1 MASDDVCLVCTEPL
15 QFTAY
20 GPCGHN
26 ETCSKCVSR
35 LRSVL
40 KDSRCAY
47 CQQQQPAVFVT
58 RSAGSFT
65 QQLAPEAFEQLDARA
80 KAGELY
86 YLDSAQAYFD
96 DASHYEELRALCSFT
111 HPLGGSDRVFSSL
124 RTLKHH
130 LQTTHKR
137 SFCEI
142 CLEGRKVFLAEQI
155 AYTKSELDR
164 HMKQGDLDGAMAE
177 SGFKGHP
184 ECRFCKKRY
193 YGENE
198 LYQHMHTTHEECFIC
213 RRGAPHRHVY
223 YRDYP
228 DLENHFRQGHYPC
241 EHPRCLE
248 QKFIVFATEQE
259 LRTHT
264 AREHGQTLTKQERK
278 QALTVPVA
286 FNYRRPG
293 EQGEGLPGS
302 TSATNLAAVAA
313 SGQRTV
319 VIGGAASV
327 PSQLSGGQQN
337 NRRGG
342 GRGSRPNVAA
352 IEHQQQIAAA
362 MAAST
367 SGAAAGAATDAHY
380 RNSSS
385 QPESAGGAASIGE
398 PSMAHLSLRESE
410 FPSFVAPSAGPAVG
424 GRWVAGGGGPGS
436 QSAINSLQDFPALPG
451 QSKSAKRRSAKKK
464 TAAEVLGGGGSVRVL
479 QSGTCG
485 ASGSGTSGLSRQE
498 HFPALGAD
506 AVPLTRDTLEDE
518 FQPVVRRNRGPLPRP
533 PSSQEIAEPAPL
545 GPTVAQAAAAAAAA
559 RGQKIK
565 NKKQLPPLPGLPGAA
580 AAAGDSSTT
589 VPDPNTSNGRRKSGI
604 DDDASSS
611 SSASFGGISS
621 ALRAANRELV
631 AKIKARLGSDEVKFS
646 EFKSKSAAWV
656 KGEIT
661 SKAYHSAVS
670 SLGLVSVVPELAS
683 TCPDASKRDELLAV
697 HTSAF
702 AAPPLPSNQQQ
713 TSWMPPEAAA
723 AGAAHAAKNSSW
735 SCATCTL
742 VNAPAAVICE
752 ACGNRKALPGDAPS
766 QWAGGGAGAAGG
778 GGGGSS
784 KPSSA
789 VNCSLRYLKP
799 QKQQHLLPARQ
810 RGLRVQ
816 KLKVVL
822 VVKRVNNHYL
832 ISIKIPKYTL
842 RMCGEILL

>member
-1 MASDDVCLVCTEPL
+1 
-15 QFTAY
+15 
-20 GPCGHN
+20 
-26 ETCSKCVSR
+26 
-35 LRSVL
+35 
-40 KDSRCAY
+40 
-47 CQQQQPAVFVT
+47 
-58 RSAGSFT
+58 
-65 QQLAPEAFEQLDARA
+65 
-80 KAGELY
+80 
-86 YLDSAQAYFD
+86 
-96 DASHYEELRALCSFT
+96 
-111 HPLGGSDRVFSSL
+111 
-124 RTLKHH
+124 
-130 LQTTHKR
+130 
-137 SFCEI
+137 
-142 CLEGRKVFLAEQI
+142 
-155 AYTKSELDR
+155 
-164 HMKQGDLDGAMAE
+164 
-177 SGFKGHP
+177 
-184 ECRFCKKRY
+184 
-193 YGENE
+193 
-198 LYQHMHTTHEECFIC
+198 MHTTHEECFIC

-367 SGAAAGAATDAHY
+367 S
-380 RNSSS
+380 
-385 QPESAGGAASIGE
+385 
-398 PSMAHLSLRESE
+398 
-410 FPSFVAPSAGPAVG
+410 APSAGPAVG

-479 QSGTCG
+479 QNGTVG

-506 AVPLTRDTLEDE
+506 AVPFTRDTLEDE

-611 SSASFGGISS
+611 SSASFG
-621 ALRAANRELV
+621 
-631 AKIKARLGSDEVKFS
+631 DEVKFS

-789 VNCSLRYLKP
+789 VELFPALPQAPKAAAPSSSKTAGPSSSKTESGASGKKSKQSLSDFYQNTKVHPQNVWRNPALKG
-799 QKQQHLLPARQ
+799 QWASDGAGKMA
-810 RGLRVQ
+810 
-816 KLKVVL
+816 
-822 VVKRVNNHYL
+822 
-832 ISIKIPKYTL
+832 
-842 RMCGEILL
+842 GEERALNDAWSKK